1 MSQGT
6 KQPDDV
12 NYGGDYSYAI
22 KSALFGVAVGDA
34 LGVPVKFKS
43 REYLNMHPV
52 TGMTGFGSHS
62 QPPGTWSDD
71 SSLTFC
77 LAEALIRGYDLD
89 AIGQNFV
96 KWYSNAYWTAGGEIF
111 DIGKGT
117 DEAIVRLSGGTKP
130 ELSGDTSV
138 SSNGN
143 DSLMRILPLVFRLM
157 PKPLTERFEITR
169 QVSSVTN
176 GHIRSIISCFY
187 YLEFAR
193 QILEGREKYDIYRDI
208 RKVVSGH
215 LSALLIDPA
224 EVLVFDRLLK
234 YDIFRLNESEISTGS
249 NVINTLEAAVWCLLT
264 TESYSEAVLRAV
276 NLGSDTDTT
285 AAVTGGLAGLLYGFD
300 GIPEEWIRQIR
311 RKEDIEELAE
321 KLAAGLNGN

>member
-6 KQPDDV
+6 KRPDYT
-12 NYGGDYSYAI
+12 NNGSDYSYAI

-34 LGVPVKFKS
+34 LGVPFKFKS
-43 REYLNMHPV
+43 REYMYLHPV

-62 QPPGTWSDD
+62 QPPGTWSDE

-96 KWYSNAYWTAGGEIF
+96 KWYFSAYWTAGGEIF

-117 DEAIVRLSGGTKP
+117 DEAIVRLSRGIKP
-130 ELSGDTSV
+130 ELAGDTSI

-143 DSLMRILPLVFRLM
+143 GSLTRILPLVFRLM
-157 PKPLTERFEITR
+157 PKPLTERFEMTR

-193 QILEGREKYDIYRDI
+193 QILEGREKYNIYKDI

-224 EVLVFDRLLK
+224 EVVVFDRLLK
-234 YDIFRLNESEISTGS
+234 YDIFRLNESEIRTGGY
-249 NVINTLEAAVWCLLT
+249 VINTLEAALWCLLT
-264 TESYSEAVLRAV
+264 TGSYSEAVLRAIS
-276 NLGSDTDTT
+276 LGSDTDTT
-285 AAVTGGLAGLLYGFD
+285 AAVTGGLAGLLYGYN

-321 KLAAGLNGN
+321 KLAAGLNSN